1 MQGRDFLA
9 STLLC
14 VKVKIV
20 FLFKYETRSYVD
32 SHITAPYSKNIGG
45 SLLVVKKKHEALS
58 MSRARGTSC
67 L

>member
-1 MQGRDFLA
+1 MQGREFLA

-45 SLLVVKKKHEALS
+45 SLLVVKKNMKPFL
-58 MSRARGTSC
+58 
-67 L
+67 